1 MIIYVADFFTG
12 LVEAM
17 MMFMLYNTFCVKKD
31 YIPNWVYNVGM
42 IVLAIMI
49 NISNSLFGYDLLNF
63 AVMILSCI
71 AVSFLYDTNI
81 AARVLLPVFN
91 LSLFSIL
98 EIIVLGAM
106 MIFGG
111 LSANEAINI
120 PSYRLLG
127 IIVSKMLSLFV
138 VNIIRLKYK
147 KKQVLFRASYWVL
160 FLLMLV
166 TNIIAIFLIFE
177 LSLNTNDSYL
187 QNLFVIGSFGLL
199 FSTFFALY
207 LYEHLSEQAEK
218 IYNQQQYEQHLKSQI
233 KHLDEI
239 LVTQNELK
247 KFKHD
252 FSHCIIGLKGY
263 IENKDYEKA
272 SEYLSTLTEKFISGR
287 NIIETGNTALD
298 AVLSTKKAIAE
309 SKGISFNTKI
319 QIPENLPIEPIDL
332 CVIFGNAADNA
343 IEACDRTQNC
353 DKKINLT
360 IICQDNRLFC
370 KIENTA
376 PPIKD
381 KSLKTEKADKRNH
394 GFGLENIRTALAK
407 YEAEPSIEYSDSR
420 FVLKFVIFLNE

>member
-31 YIPNWVYNVGM
+31 YIPNWVYNVGI

-177 LSLNTNDSYL
+177 LSLNTNNSYL
-187 QNLFVIGSFGLL
+187 QNLFVICSFGLL

-263 IENKDYEKA
+263 IENKDY
-272 SEYLSTLTEKFISGR
+272 
-287 NIIETGNTALD
+287 
-298 AVLSTKKAIAE
+298 
-309 SKGISFNTKI
+309 
-319 QIPENLPIEPIDL
+319 
-332 CVIFGNAADNA
+332 
-343 IEACDRTQNC
+343 
-353 DKKINLT
+353 
-360 IICQDNRLFC
+360 
-370 KIENTA
+370 
-376 PPIKD
+376 
-381 KSLKTEKADKRNH
+381 
-394 GFGLENIRTALAK
+394 
-407 YEAEPSIEYSDSR
+407 
-420 FVLKFVIFLNE
+420 